1 MAPPPT
7 ATTPLPSART
17 SSATWSPV
25 GRPDPGAHQAG
36 TAAAWT
42 PTGRNTTRIP
52 ALVAPRRWLAAGGP
66 LRTGRAAGPD
76 QEARPDQRP
85 GGRQPTRSPGSTR
98 DRGPG
103 QTAAAPA
110 APCLPALLAPAPQ
123 PGLVFGAGSPPRNRG
138 GPPGIPGGPT
148 PPRGSPRC
156 PAAAA
161 VRRWPPR

>member
-66 LRTGRAAGPD
+66 LATGQAAEVPLRTGRAAGPD

-85 GGRQPTRSPGSTR
+85 GGRRS
-98 DRGPG
+98 
-103 QTAAAPA
+103 
-110 APCLPALLAPAPQ
+110 
-123 PGLVFGAGSPPRNRG
+123 
-138 GPPGIPGGPT
+138 
-148 PPRGSPRC
+148 
-156 PAAAA
+156 
-161 VRRWPPR
+161 